1 MDDPPP
7 FVTPAF
13 LSQVTRLDAPAD
25 YPCPIYERN
34 SAAVNR
40 EIDTSGHYL
49 PRSFASCSFVHGGA
63 IVMTI

>member
-1 MDDPPP
+1 MDDPPL

-13 LSQVTRLDAPAD
+13 QSQVTRLDAPAD

-40 EIDTSGHYL
+40 EIDTSGHSCRVPL
-49 PRSFASCSFVHGGA
+49 PLATLSMEGRSL
-63 IVMTI
+63 